1 MNVTDSK
8 NESAG
13 KKAGIVI
20 GLTLTLVHLLG
31 INTVYK
37 LGNGVITNGNGDIV
51 AEMNGDDF
59 IVKILY
65 DDEYYTRINEHL
77 KDAFVYDEV
86 KINPIDSTDPAG
98 IPYSEKYDFSEAITK
113 FSDRVPLKDRIRI
126 ITNQGNIIKFTDD
139 EMHLILNDASTHV
152 YVRNGTELVINTING
167 DEFTTVNKNEMLM
180 HSDESIEDVFA
191 AQIIDEINL
200 LSGDY
205 IDYGDEEDEDY
216 EE

>member
-1 MNVTDSK
+1 
-8 NESAG
+8 
-13 KKAGIVI
+13 
-20 GLTLTLVHLLG
+20 
-31 INTVYK
+31 
-37 LGNGVITNGNGDIV
+37 
-51 AEMNGDDF
+51 MNGDDF